1 MTDDLEAIV
10 AQSKYPAVIIGTG
23 ETNAVTTVTEVTLN
37 TVNVISDLFNYEH
50 SKR

>member
-10 AQSKYPAVIIGTG
+10 AKSKYPAIVIGTM
-23 ETNAVTTVTEVTLN
+23 ETNALTIVTEVTLN
-37 TVNVISDLFNYEH
+37 AVNVISDLLNYEH